1 MAALICFLLLAVLLR
16 FIFPAPPTHL
26 RIAAGSQGSY
36 FHEVASNYKTALA
49 QEGINLEIVQTQGAL
64 DNLQLVR
71 DGKADLALTHDGL
84 ISAKEGSQLRS
95 LGSISY
101 EPIWV
106 FRRKDT
112 PVITDLTKLK
122 GLRINIGPEGSGVRF
137 LALKLMGLA
146 GVTAQNTQFL
156 DLAPQESIDQMNAG
170 LLDIGFFMDPPEN
183 AQIKS
188 LFIRPDILEVDLKD
202 AEAFHRNLRFLHVT
216 PLSPSSID
224 LASAQPKFEFRTV
237 SVANT
242 VVIHQQLHPAIQ
254 YLMLSIMDKVHH
266 APSLISSEGEFPSDK
281 DVGLPLSDEA
291 DIFYEKG
298 MPFLS
303 QYLSFELASIV
314 ERCIKSF
321 VPLFIIIFPLLKFIP
336 TLMKWRNRRKFSK
349 LYKSLLDVE
358 NRMRSPTT
366 ELSAHECEAMLNR
379 IVEAITQ
386 ENLSP
391 SSYEVFVLSEHIDLV

>member
-1 MAALICFLLLAVLLR
+1 MPKNDLGFSKKILMAALICFLLLAVLLR

-224 LASAQPKFEFRTV
+224 LASAQPQFEFRTV

-358 NRMRSPTT
+358 NRMRSPTA
-366 ELSAHECEAMLNR
+366 EHSAHESEAMLNR
-379 IVEAITQ
+379 IEEAITQ
-386 ENLSP
+386 
-391 SSYEVFVLSEHIDLV
+391 